1 MKKFVLFLAV
11 LFFVLLP
18 RVVFSQT
25 SSLVGSKDSLRK
37 QNEMADIEGLPRI
50 RNLKELREFKDAK
63 ILLPLTSSVKIDKR
77 LDEERRFSLPRVN
90 NFLDDYVVSFINF
103 FGRQFQVNS
112 AIRTAEFQLRLF
124 LTNPNAAP
132 VDGDR
137 SSPHLT
143 GSAIDIAK
151 LGMTEEELRF
161 MRHTLLRL
169 EEQNVIEASEEWGQ
183 PCFHIT
189 VFASYSKD
197 YLDAVIREPY

>member
-1 MKKFVLFLAV
+1 MRRIVLFLTV
-11 LFFVLLP
+11 LVIFLP
-18 RVVFSQT
+18 RFAFSQT

-50 RNLKELREFKDAK
+50 RNLKELREMINAK
-63 ILLPLTSSVKIDKR
+63 IFLPITSSVKIDKR
-77 LDEERRFSLPRVN
+77 LEEERRVSLPRVN

-112 AIRTAEFQLRLF
+112 VVRTAEFQLRLF

-132 VDGDR
+132 VEGER
-137 SSPHLT
+137 ASPHLT
-143 GSAIDIAK
+143 GSTVDIGK
-151 LGMTEEELRF
+151 LGMSEDELRF

-183 PCFHIT
+183 ACFHIM

-197 YLDAVIREPY
+197 YLEAVIREPY